1 MREQCG
7 AVVQVVLLS
16 LPVVWNRSDACLAR
30 LLSCISWAS
39 WKQRQL
45 PTSSNV
51 AAPQCSPCCVIKWV
65 ESSALP
71 PALLLSLRS
80 AFEAATHCSP
90 AVDRWAPPSP
100 QANLLL
106 RVCSPPCACDHRLF
120 FIDAVL
126 LRSQNRAFFGGESV
140 GDRLTAGYERMWFLS
155 TQIILFVLM
164 MPWTVYLSWA
174 KLSWDIN
181 PFCLRLLTCP

>member
-1 MREQCG
+1 M
-7 AVVQVVLLS
+7 
-16 LPVVWNRSDACLAR
+16 
-30 LLSCISWAS
+30 
-39 WKQRQL
+39 
-45 PTSSNV
+45 

-126 LRSQNRAFFGGESV
+126 LQSHNRAFFGGKSV
-140 GDRLTAGYERMWFLS
+140 GDKLNSGYPHKLS
-155 TQIILFVLM
+155 YLSNMIL
-164 MPWTVYLSWA
+164 WIVYLSWA

>member
-1 MREQCG
+1 MLRKQRIPLVFCSCDSARAMRSCCPSG
-7 AVVQVVLLS
+7 LAFPPRCVKQVWRVS
-16 LPVVWNRSDACLAR
+16 GSATV

-45 PTSSNV
+45 PTISNV

-126 LRSQNRAFFGGESV
+126 LQSHNRAFFGGKSV
-140 GDRLTAGYERMWFLS
+140 GDKLTSGYPHKLS
-155 TQIILFVLM
+155 
-164 MPWTVYLSWA
+164 YLSLWCYG
-174 KLSWDIN
+174 LFI
-181 PFCLRLLTCP
+181 